1 MRHIKCWY
9 NKKKKN
15 IENFQTNLNMK
26 ETDKVSEKNSFLLKK
41 FPKNDVVHRN
51 KKYKSNRL
59 LQILLKEK
67 QKNEEA
73 LQKNDV
79 IKETQIKIEETEKH
93 STEKSMETHV
103 KIEENETNSKEKSIV
118 DMVLDIKQ
126 SLMHYFILKQYA
138 NNLMSI

>member
-93 STEKSMETHV
+93 S
-103 KIEENETNSKEKSIV
+103 
-118 DMVLDIKQ
+118 
-126 SLMHYFILKQYA
+126 
-138 NNLMSI
+138 